1 LQKIAFEIMAL
12 PKHCFASWATPHMVI
27 EKARRLWQNRKRRG
41 ISAMKFTE
49 EHLWLRVDDDEGE
62 VTVGLTTYGAA
73 ELGEVTF
80 VELPEEGD
88 VISVDDPVV
97 VVEADD
103 DAVDILAPLDGE
115 IVEVN
120 TPLTRAPEVISED
133 PQGDGWLFR
142 MSIDDPDAL
151 DELMDEATYQKYI
164 R

>member
-1 LQKIAFEIMAL
+1 
-12 PKHCFASWATPHMVI
+12 
-27 EKARRLWQNRKRRG
+27 
-41 ISAMKFTE
+41 MKFTE

-73 ELGEVTF
+73 ELGEATF
-80 VELPEEGD
+80 IELPEEGD
-88 VISVDDPVV
+88 VISADDPVV
-97 VVEADD
+97 VIEADD

-115 IVEVN
+115 VIEVN
-120 TPLTRAPEVISED
+120 SPLTRAPEVISED

-151 DELMDEATYQKYI
+151 EELMDEPTYQKYI